1 MKRHRFFWLA
11 AILLGHISTA
21 TAADVTITVNGR
33 VVANACTIGT
43 VNANVALGNLN
54 TFSLVSAGATSSW
67 QTVNLSL
74 TNCPIGTSRVTAKFT
89 GTSDSTGNYFKN
101 AGNAGNIALQL
112 GDSSG
117 KNIQNGGSLTT
128 TVNDSSRSAYFALQV
143 RAISPAGSAT
153 QGTIQS
159 TIDVTYTWL

>member
-1 MKRHRFFWLA
+1 MKINRFFWLA
-11 AILLGHISTA
+11 AILLFTISTA
-21 TAADVTITVNGR
+21 KGVDVTITVNGR
-33 VVANACTIGT
+33 VVAKSCTIGT
-43 VNANVALGNLN
+43 VSTNVALGNLT
-54 TFSLVSAGATSSW
+54 TFSLVGAGAVSSW
-67 QTVNLSL
+67 HTVNLSL

-101 AGNAGNIALQL
+101 AGSAGNIALQL
-112 GDSSG
+112 ADSNG
-117 KNIQNGGSLTT
+117 NNIQNGGSLTN
-128 TVNDSSRSAYFALQV
+128 TVNDSSVSTNFALQV